1 MHQPTLHLFQ
11 KQHLWLAAHRCI
23 FWEEEQAIILSDVHF
38 GKTGHFR
45 KNGIAIP
52 QTIFKEDLQRLV
64 ELITH
69 FKPKKIIVVGDLFH
83 SHANKEMNLFLKWRY
98 NFPMLE
104 FHLVKGNHDILKDEW
119 YEEANII
126 LHMHLDFHPFTFVH
140 DISDAARLPNTNYFF
155 SGHIHPGIQ
164 IKGISKQSL
173 RFPCFYFGQDHAVLP
188 AFSRF
193 TGLASIKTNKKDTVF
208 AIVND
213 AVIQISNLSF

>member
-1 MHQPTLHLFQ
+1 MQQPILHLFH

-52 QTIFKEDLQRLV
+52 QTIFKEDLQRFV

-69 FKPKKIIVVGDLFH
+69 FYPKKIIIVGDLFH
-83 SHANKEMNLFLKWRY
+83 SHANKEMDFFLKWRY
-98 NFPMLE
+98 DFAAIE
-104 FHLVKGNHDILKDEW
+104 FYLVKGNHDILKNEW
-119 YEEANII
+119 YREANII
-126 LHMHLDFHPFTFVH
+126 LQDELILDPFCFLH
-140 DISDAARLPNTNYFF
+140 DATTLTNNTKLPTTNYIF

-164 IKGISKQSL
+164 IKGMSKQSL
-173 RFPCFYFGQDHAVLP
+173 RFPCFYFGEQYAILP

-193 TGLASIKTNKKDTVF
+193 TGLASFKISKKDNVF
-208 AIVND
+208 AIINNS
-213 AVIQISNLSF
+213 IILL